1 MAASELVGCG
11 GDRWTAPRAVP
22 EADGGE
28 SADPRARRRKT
39 PHKTQLP
46 ARELAELVA
55 RLINM
60 TGVEVEVH
68 PDPAYGW
75 RPTVFTTPSQAVNA
89 QNAAERAAEELRA
102 LYDLREE

>member
-1 MAASELVGCG
+1 
-11 GDRWTAPRAVP
+11 
-22 EADGGE
+22 
-28 SADPRARRRKT
+28 
-39 PHKTQLP
+39 
-46 ARELAELVA
+46 
-55 RLINM
+55 M

-75 RPTVFTTPSQAVNA
+75 RPTVFTMPSPAGNA

>member
-11 GDRWTAPRAVP
+11 GDRWTARRAVP

-28 SADPRARRRKT
+28 SADPRARGRKT
-39 PHKTQLP
+39 PHKTQFS
-46 ARELAELVA
+46 ARELAELVV
-55 RLINM
+55 NM
-60 TGVEVEVH
+60 TRVEVEVH